1 MAKRKNSETRSEK
14 LNTSEVDSWTPNLY
28 QDPMSLLRFLPG
40 SSPKKN
46 KPSSMKGFRPF
57 LSRTSMAPCSSAR
70 SVTRLTSKAMTIA
83 IFCQMWVSLRW
94 QTAWGLINAE

>member
-1 MAKRKNSETRSEK
+1 
-14 LNTSEVDSWTPNLY
+14 
-28 QDPMSLLRFLPG
+28 
-40 SSPKKN
+40 
-46 KPSSMKGFRPF
+46 
-57 LSRTSMAPCSSAR
+57 MAPCSSAR